1 MIKIKTKLTTLD
13 MSKIFLSLLIIS
25 INIREPFF
33 HTREILFVLTI
44 IFSLPFMDIRK
55 VKYTMMLIAIWVV
68 TIFYNLIIPGSNI
81 NFSNGGFETIII
93 SAYLLLM
100 TFYQKRYAIV
110 IIRAYMFVS
119 MFVALMVIS
128 VWISCYLSDSTFHS
142 LQSFFEDL
150 QVTTGLSLFSID
162 RRMILGTRYLTVWYR
177 TAPCMACAL
186 GYCLAQRLEGRKK
199 NNIIVSILFLAL
211 IFTGTRAN
219 IISAMM
225 LIGFYIVFLLY
236 KKGCRLIPLV
246 LFSSV
251 AISAV
256 VFIVKFITDKDSSSS
271 SIKVL
276 DTLGYL
282 DIFKRDSIRT
292 LFFGYG
298 PGSSFFSWGRE
309 RYVNVTENSLFETI
323 RRYGLLST
331 CVIMFGIWFTPFKDR
346 NFKKKMNYIRYFYC
360 CVFAAFM
367 LSALS
372 NPYLLDSFAFCTLLF
387 FCIVFSYRTSMENTI
402 INVRGS
408 NYN

>member
-13 MSKIFLSLLIIS
+13 ISQIFLSLLIIS

-33 HTREILFVLTI
+33 HTREILFALTI
-44 IFSLPFMDIRK
+44 IFSIPFMDMK
-55 VKYTMMLIAIWVV
+55 KSKYTMMLIAIWIATVS
-68 TIFYNLIIPGSNI
+68 YNLIVQGSNI

-100 TFYQKRYAIV
+100 TFYQKRYAKV

-119 MFVALMVIS
+119 VFVALMIIS
-128 VWISCYLSDSTFHS
+128 VWVSCFLSASTFRR
-142 LQSFFEDL
+142 LQSFFIDL
-150 QVTTGLSLFSID
+150 QATTGLSLFSID

-177 TAPCMACAL
+177 TAPCMACTL
-186 GYCLAQRLEGRKK
+186 GYCLAQRLEGAKK
-199 NNIIVSILFLAL
+199 NNIIILILFIAL

-225 LIGFYIVFLLY
+225 LVGLYIVFKLY

-246 LFSSV
+246 LFSTVAVV
-251 AISAV
+251 AIL
-256 VFIVKFITDKDSSSS
+256 FIVKFINDKDSSSS

-282 DIFKRDSIRT
+282 DIFKRDPIRT

-298 PGSSFFSWGRE
+298 PGSSFFSWGRQK
-309 RYVNVTENSLFETI
+309 YVNVTENSLFETI

-331 CVIMFGIWFTPFKDR
+331 CIIMFGIWFTPFKGI
-346 NFKKKMNYIRYFYC
+346 NFKRQMIISDIFI
-360 CVFAAFM
+360 AAC
-367 LSALS
+367 LQRL
-372 NPYLLDSFAFCTLLF
+372 C
-387 FCIVFSYRTSMENTI
+387 
-402 INVRGS
+402 
-408 NYN
+408 

>member
-1 MIKIKTKLTTLD
+1 MLMIKIKTKLTIWD
-13 MSKIFLSLLIIS
+13 ISQIFLALLIIS

-33 HTREILFVLTI
+33 HTREILFALTI
-44 IFSLPFMDIRK
+44 MFSLPFMDIRK
-55 VKYTMMLIAIWVV
+55 AKYTMMLMAIWTV
-68 TIFYNLIIPGSNI
+68 TVFYNLLIPGSDI
-81 NFSNGGFETIII
+81 NFSNGGFETIIM

-100 TFYQKRYAIV
+100 TFYQKRYAKV
-110 IIRAYMFVS
+110 IINAYMFVS
-119 MFVALMVIS
+119 MLVALIVIS
-128 VWISCYLSDSTFHS
+128 VWISCYLSDSIFHN
-142 LQSFFEDL
+142 LQSFFIDL
-150 QVTTGLSLFSID
+150 QVTTGLSLFAID

-199 NNIIVSILFLAL
+199 NNIAIIILFIAL

-225 LIGFYIVFLLY
+225 LGSLYIVFKLY
-236 KKGCRLIPLV
+236 KKGCRLLPWI
-246 LFSSV
+246 LFSVV
-251 AISAV
+251 AIAAIL
-256 VFIVKFITDKDSSSS
+256 FIVKFINDKDSLSS

-276 DTLGYL
+276 DTLAYL
-282 DIFKRDSIRT
+282 DIFKRDPIRA

-298 PGSSFFSWGRE
+298 PGTSFYSWGRQK
-309 RYVNVTENSLFETI
+309 YVNVTENSLFETI

-331 CVIMFGIWFTPFKDR
+331 CIIMFGIWFAPFKGI
-346 NFKKKMNYIRYFYC
+346 NFKRQMNYIKYFYC

-387 FCIVFSYRTSMENTI
+387 FCIVFSYETNMK
-402 INVRGS
+402 S
-408 NYN
+408 NNY

>member
-1 MIKIKTKLTTLD
+1 MIRIKTKLTTLD
-13 MSKIFLSLLIIS
+13 LSQIFLSLLIIS

-33 HTREILFVLTI
+33 HTREILFALTI

-55 VKYTMMLIAIWVV
+55 SKYTMMLVAIWFATVS
-68 TIFYNLIIPGSNI
+68 YNLIIPGSNI
-81 NFSNGGFETIII
+81 NFHNGGFETVII

-100 TFYQKRYAIV
+100 TFYQKRYAKV

-119 MFVALMVIS
+119 TFVALMVIS
-128 VWISCYLSDSTFHS
+128 VWISCYLSDSTFYR
-142 LQSFFEDL
+142 LQSFFIDL
-150 QVTTGLSLFSID
+150 QATTGLSLFSID
-162 RRMILGTRYLTVWYR
+162 KRQILGTRYLTVWYR
-177 TAPCMACAL
+177 TAPCMTCTL
-186 GYCLAQRLEGRKK
+186 GYCLAQRLEGQKK
-199 NNIIVSILFLAL
+199 NNIIVIILFTAL

-225 LIGFYIVFLLY
+225 LIGFYIVFKLY

-251 AISAV
+251 AVIAIA
-256 VFIVKFITDKDSSSS
+256 FIAKFINDKDSSSS

-282 DIFKRDSIRT
+282 DIFKQDLIRT

-298 PGSSFFSWGRE
+298 PGSSFFSWGRQK
-309 RYVNVTENSLFETI
+309 YVNVTENSLFETI

-331 CVIMFGIWFTPFKDR
+331 CVIMFGIWFTPFKGV
-346 NFKKKMNYIRYFYC
+346 NFKRQMKYIRCFYY

-387 FCIVFSYRTSMENTI
+387 FCIAFSYG
-402 INVRGS
+402 INIES
-408 NYN
+408 NNY